1 MMSDTT
7 RKSDADTVVRL
18 AAELAEANAELE
30 RIALAVGQWPDDDLA
45 VKVGKMREELAEGA
59 RMHKR
64 LAMAG
69 FDEDVS
75 FVEAV
80 GLLLAEMKLLAEAK
94 ENGRREAWVK
104 ICGDG
109 GEFYDAHGEDETAA
123 HIFAEQ
129 RRQLRERCDVGFAE
143 GRREALEEC
152 ARMHKRLASAG
163 FDDDVPFLQAVGLLL
178 DEHRLLRAEIQRLN
192 ALPKALARPA
202 EPLNGVVP
210 VSEPEWEYYC
220 PCTFGPSYQAY
231 RICGDRAER
240 LYAGEWARADM
251 SIESIHR
258 YCQRVSEH
266 EAVKGGAK

>member
-1 MMSDTT
+1 MSDTT

-30 RIALAVGQWPDDDLA
+30 RIALAVGQWPDDDVA
-45 VKVGKMREELAEGA
+45 VQVGQMRAEL
-59 RMHKR
+59 
-64 LAMAG
+64 
-69 FDEDVS
+69 D
-75 FVEAV
+75 
-80 GLLLAEMKLLAEAK
+80 
-94 ENGRREAWVK
+94 
-104 ICGDG
+104 
-109 GEFYDAHGEDETAA
+109 
-123 HIFAEQ
+123 
-129 RRQLRERCDVGFAE
+129 
-143 GRREALEEC
+143 EC

-178 DEHRLLRAEIQRLN
+178 DEHRLLRAEIQKLN

-258 YCQRVSEH
+258 YCKRVSEH